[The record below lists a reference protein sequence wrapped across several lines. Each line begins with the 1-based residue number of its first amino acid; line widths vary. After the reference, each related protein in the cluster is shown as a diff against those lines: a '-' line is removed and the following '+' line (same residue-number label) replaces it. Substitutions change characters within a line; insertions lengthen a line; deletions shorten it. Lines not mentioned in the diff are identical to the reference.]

1 MIRNLLATT
10 AIATLVATGAYA
22 QSATTAAPAQTPA
35 VQEPAAAPVPSAEG
49 SIVTNIIGE
58 SVYNGTGDDAEDIGK
73 VSDVVFDKEGQA
85 KSVVIGV
92 GGFLGVGAKNVAFD
106 YGKLQ
111 WAEKNGDRWLVAQT
125 TKDELTAQP
134 EFDSKPYAPAP
145 APAASTD
152 ATAPTAPATTDT
164 AQTPVDLNAAP
175 AEAVKRADGNLAT
188 NIIGETVYNGTG
200 DDAQNIGSVNDI
212 VLTKEGK
219 AESLIIGVGGFLGLG
234 AKNVAYEFGKAQW
247 AEKNGDRWLVAQTTR
262 EELQAQP
269 DFNRKAYDPVPATT
283 ASNEPAATAPAA
295 APSDTTADKTAE
307 ATTPDATAPDQTQT
321 AAIDKSTLT
330 EMPVGEIRGDELKGT
345 TVYGA
350 NDAKVGEIGDV
361 VLAPDSKTDAVI
373 VDVGGFLGIGE
384 KEVAVGMDNLKFMTD
399 KDGKKYLYTT
409 FTKEQLEAQTAYE
422 KGSYAEKRDQ
432 QRLIVK

>member
-1 MIRNLLATT
+1 MTRNLLATT
-10 AIATLVATGAYA
+10 ALIALVATGAHA
-22 QSATTAAPAQTPA
+22 QSATTPAPAQTPA
-35 VQEPAAAPVPSAEG
+35 VQEPAAAPVARAEG

-73 VSDVVFDKEGQA
+73 VSDVVFDKDGMA

-106 YGKLQ
+106 YDKLQ

-134 EFDSKPYAPAP
+134 EFDSKPYGPAP

-164 AQTPVDLNAAP
+164 AQKPVDMNAAT
-175 AEAVKRADGNLAT
+175 AEPVKRADGNLAT

-212 VLTKEGK
+212 VLTREGK
-219 AESLIIGVGGFLGLG
+219 AQSLVIGVGGFLGLG
-234 AKNVAYEFGKAQW
+234 AKNVAYDFGKAQW
-247 AEKNGDRWLVAQTTR
+247 AEKNGDRWLVAQTTK

-295 APSDTTADKTAE
+295 APADTTAPANKTAE
-307 ATTPDATAPDQTQT
+307 APAAPDASAPDQTQT

-330 EMPVGEIRGDELKGT
+330 EMPVGEIRGDDLKGT

-361 VLAPDSKTDAVI
+361 VLDARQE
-373 VDVGGFLGIGE
+373 DRCGDRRCRRLPRHRREGGRGRHG
-384 KEVAVGMDNLKFMTD
+384 
-399 KDGKKYLYTT
+399 
-409 FTKEQLEAQTAYE
+409 
-422 KGSYAEKRDQ
+422 
-432 QRLIVK
+432 